1 MAVDLRK
8 APRILVVHGVQ
19 LGDGSDL
26 HQHETL
32 RETLGIR
39 LGNIPFEFH
48 TELYNYEGLNDRAQ
62 RLLRTVLNLFPADP
76 VSKVALRAALDIIGD
91 VVINL
96 SNGSTAHRIRKGLK
110 DRILQIYAQE
120 EPLFIVAHSLG
131 SIYAFDV
138 INALIKSPHCF
149 VRRDRDTWPVQGL
162 VTIGSPI
169 GLQMFKR
176 RKVNPLGD
184 GRPFFNWRNFWD
196 RSDPVVSG
204 SFYGKPLQGYSIA
217 ERFPTDDPDCGWF
230 IRDTVLDMG
239 KAWLPAHVAYW
250 THPVVGDQ
258 ILELISR

>member
-1 MAVDLRK
+1 MAVDFGK

-19 LGDGSDL
+19 LGDDSDL
-26 HQHETL
+26 QQHETL
-32 RETLGIR
+32 RDTLNVR
-39 LGNIPFEFH
+39 LGNIPFDFN
-48 TELYNYEGLNDRAQ
+48 TELYKYEGLNDQAQ
-62 RLLRTVLNLFPADP
+62 GLLQIVLQLVPANP
-76 VSKVALRAALDIIGD
+76 ALKVAMGAALDIIGD

-96 SNGSTAHRIRKGLK
+96 SNGSTAHQIRQNLK
-110 DRILQIYAQE
+110 ARILQIHEQQ

-138 INALIKSPHCF
+138 VNALMKSPRYF
-149 VRRDRDTWPVQGL
+149 DRSDRGSWPVQGL

-176 RKVNPLGD
+176 NKVSALGA
-184 GRPFFNWRNFWD
+184 GTPFFTWCNFWD

-204 SFYGKPLQGYSIA
+204 SFYGKPMQGYAIA
-217 ERFPTDDPDCGWF
+217 ERFATDDPQCGWF

-258 ILELISR
+258 ILQLVTQ